1 MNKEKT
7 FLHENNPKK
16 HKVEIRACNYGD
28 YNSIIYVGAYLFVDG
43 LETLLV
49 CKKVDRNLLQDNFYN
64 MTVECVEVLTELM
77 DQYFKHV
84 EFYDQMNTGFVACSG
99 KYGRRIENIKA
110 GFTTFRVHTNAV
122 TPKHLRHKV
131 VEELDGYPF
140 NKINIVNYTHIIG
153 FNDSEEFENRIA
165 DFVKNDLSFRSEIQ
179 EIYDQ
184 LSPYSQEKALTYI
197 RNLLV
202 EENASPKYLRD
213 QKKKMEKSQR
223 LSINTIKELK

>member
-7 FLHENNPKK
+7 FLHENNPNK
-16 HKVEIRACNYGD
+16 HKVEIRACNCGN
-28 YNSIIYVGAYLFVDG
+28 YNSIIYVGVFLFIDG

-49 CKKVDRNLLQDNFYN
+49 CKKVDRHLLQDSFNN
-64 MTVECVEVLTELM
+64 MTIECVEVLSELM
-77 DQYFKHV
+77 DQQFKHV
-84 EFYDQMNTGFVACSG
+84 EFYDQMDTGFVACSG

-110 GFTTFRVHTNAV
+110 GFTTFRVHPNANN
-122 TPKHLRHKV
+122 PKYLKHKV

-153 FNDSEEFENRIA
+153 FNDSEEFENRIT

-184 LSPYSQEKALTYI
+184 LSPNSQEKALIYI

-213 QKKKMEKSQR
+213 QNKKIVASVE
-223 LSINTIKELK
+223 I